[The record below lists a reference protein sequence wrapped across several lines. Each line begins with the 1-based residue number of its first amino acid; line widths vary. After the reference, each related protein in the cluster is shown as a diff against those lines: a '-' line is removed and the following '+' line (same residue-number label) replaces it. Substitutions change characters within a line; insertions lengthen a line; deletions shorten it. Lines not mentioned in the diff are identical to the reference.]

1 METAENGGGG
11 VGKIIRKQT
20 RRYSKTTPYD
30 RPPTAIRINNNIS
43 NTHNPSL
50 LSKLVSPA
58 SRLIY
63 AGADKLFG
71 AFRKRLP
78 AIAPPE
84 PSAEPKN
91 GFQAAKTNVGSKDF
105 VGVSEPITDEGGN
118 LASSSAATD
127 ISELE
132 NMLKHKNF
140 TRSEIERLTALLDSR
155 TTESGVGEGDKAKL
169 PNSPHILRLEASTS
183 GTLNKP
189 AEETENYNAAIS
201 TPVLHSRIFEEDI
214 ASPAELAKAFMG
226 RRLAKVSPLP
236 FRSSSQAPRHDS
248 VLLNSTTIL
257 PRTPSTSLAP
267 RTAVTG
273 YANSLTTPR
282 SRGRSAIYN
291 MPRTPYNRGPS
302 TSSQKVATSPLL
314 LSSQPAWEH
323 EGTVESSKMAVK
335 RRSSVLDD
343 FGSSGPVRRIRQKA
357 NLPSYGSSLL
367 KHRSELVSSQK
378 ALSRPEPESKA
389 FKGVEENGETS
400 KRNLGYASVPTESI
414 QMASKIFEQLERM
427 SPKEKPSGSRL
438 ALGNLE
444 KVDSPKFLPSSED
457 HRKSESQHRTPEATF
472 QSKDKFEET
481 GLKAAVSRNG
491 HSLINRNST
500 VPVGG
505 NSLIIANTDSSLN
518 PTAEPPQKKR
528 AFQMSAHEELQE
540 LNTDNHSNGHVS
552 TPLAEFKKPAIS
564 VNANKDEPSFINK
577 QTGYNFHTS
586 RPSSS
591 NSQPAEY
598 SQSFSIRDTVVLREA
613 TPVCTSTESVANV
626 SPSLLSVME
635 PSEVKSNISP
645 DAKSLGSTSNF
656 NSRMEKD
663 HWQFS
668 ASNNNDNGNTQKSTN
683 MLGKE
688 HTLISASPTTAST
701 SGIFS
706 FSHSTNNT
714 SIASPT
720 PASTSGVFPFGGATN
735 KTSIAN
741 GNPASSSSTFASSTS
756 IPAVGSNANQMFSS
770 SPTNNATL
778 ITTGSLAGFSSPAV
792 ASTTN
797 ESQLKTQNSTAVKQ
811 AVPVNFGTSSS
822 FVFGT
827 ARTTSSTSGSATA
840 PSFGLSSAIASS
852 DIKSGSST
860 SNSPSNLFGSGFS
873 STPSFGLSST
883 VALSETKSV
892 GSTNVSTTTA
902 SSPPQSSVSGFTAPF
917 SFGVSSTTSMPSTS
931 SLPIMFGLSNA
942 GTSTGSS
949 MFSIK
954 ATGAASSSS
963 PAPVFEHTTPASGT
977 VPNNNDQMNM
987 EDSMAEDIV
996 QTPSQTS
1003 AFAQASSG
1011 TPTPGFVFG
1020 SGTSTSSTTPFQF
1033 GGQTNQ
1039 APSPNPF
1046 QASSPNPFQAPSPN
1060 LFQAPVQNPFQA
1072 PSQSPFQAS
1081 SQNLFQASSQNT
1093 FQASG
1098 SAEFSA
1104 GGSFSLGSGGGDKS
1118 GRKFVKVKRT
1128 NKRK

>member
-683 MLGKE
+683 MLG
-688 HTLISASPTTAST
+688 
-701 SGIFS
+701 
-706 FSHSTNNT
+706 
-714 SIASPT
+714 
-720 PASTSGVFPFGGATN
+720 
-735 KTSIAN
+735 
-741 GNPASSSSTFASSTS
+741 
-756 IPAVGSNANQMFSS
+756 
-770 SPTNNATL
+770 
-778 ITTGSLAGFSSPAV
+778 
-792 ASTTN
+792 
-797 ESQLKTQNSTAVKQ
+797 
-811 AVPVNFGTSSS
+811 
-822 FVFGT
+822 
-827 ARTTSSTSGSATA
+827 
-840 PSFGLSSAIASS
+840 
-852 DIKSGSST
+852 
-860 SNSPSNLFGSGFS
+860 
-873 STPSFGLSST
+873 
-883 VALSETKSV
+883 
-892 GSTNVSTTTA
+892 
-902 SSPPQSSVSGFTAPF
+902 
-917 SFGVSSTTSMPSTS
+917 
-931 SLPIMFGLSNA
+931 
-942 GTSTGSS
+942 TSTGSS